1 MKLFRYILPLIAVI
15 SLGACSKGA
24 PSDGSVGGRSDYYN
38 QSGREYMMGCADN
51 LVTDALDQLEMALE
65 VNARGSSVSSHFNMG
80 GDITA
85 NGTVWTVTEYENRLA
100 GMKIKKNSDLSWTLT
115 FDGNYSI
122 QDEDYPTRFTLLAQQ
137 EAHNMD
143 FHYNWK
149 VTLTGERVEREGYSC
164 QVNTPVPL
172 QYQVGV
178 GSQQTAKGWNMMYGT
193 LTMNVYK
200 NGNLVDLCELVFN
213 GVPYNAKYTRGL

>member
-1 MKLFRYILPLIAVI
+1 
-15 SLGACSKGA
+15 
-24 PSDGSVGGRSDYYN
+24 
-38 QSGREYMMGCADN
+38 
-51 LVTDALDQLEMALE
+51 
-65 VNARGSSVSSHFNMG
+65 
-80 GDITA
+80 
-85 NGTVWTVTEYENRLA
+85 
-100 GMKIKKNSDLSWTLT
+100 
-115 FDGNYSI
+115 
-122 QDEDYPTRFTLLAQQ
+122 
-137 EAHNMD
+137 MD